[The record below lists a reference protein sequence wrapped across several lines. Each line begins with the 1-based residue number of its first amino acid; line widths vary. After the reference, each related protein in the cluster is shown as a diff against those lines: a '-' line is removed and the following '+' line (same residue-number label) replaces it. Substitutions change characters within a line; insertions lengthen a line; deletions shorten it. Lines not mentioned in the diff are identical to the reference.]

1 MAGKLSLV
9 AHDMGDLSSP
19 TCVLCTARLVLNHQA
34 TREVPRCYFFEK
46 TSETSKGQYFS
57 ITQKN
62 IPSPTPS

>member
-1 MAGKLSLV
+1 MLASRKENDGNSLKDIMQVVFYKLQKMLK
-9 AHDMGDLSSP
+9 ALFMK
-19 TCVLCTARLVLNHQA
+19 
-34 TREVPRCYFFEK
+34 VPRCYFFEK